1 MTKRYYAV
9 IQLGHAIFGVGDSKK
24 SAIEEAKYWVDEPE
38 TLEDDIAPSADA
50 VDGDLIIAECSQSLH
65 DAVNQQGGDVLFEER
80 DGVYQLTS
88 EMIQYASGLWR
99 WAYAKEGE
107 AIDCPRTGFRRIV

>member
-80 DGVYQLTS
+80 DGVYQLAS
-88 EMIQYASGLWR
+88 E
-99 WAYAKEGE
+99 E
-107 AIDCPRTGFRRIV
+107 

>member
-65 DAVNQQGGDVLFEER
+65 DTVNQQGGDVLFEER
-80 DGVYQLTS
+80 DGVYRLSAKAAWVAKNTKAAAEADNAETPHNSTRS
-88 EMIQYASGLWR
+88 E
-99 WAYAKEGE
+99 K
-107 AIDCPRTGFRRIV
+107 